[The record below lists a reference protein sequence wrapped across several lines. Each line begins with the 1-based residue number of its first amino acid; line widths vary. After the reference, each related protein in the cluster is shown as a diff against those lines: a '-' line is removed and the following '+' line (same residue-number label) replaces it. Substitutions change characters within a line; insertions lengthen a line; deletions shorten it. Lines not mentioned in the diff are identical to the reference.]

1 MKIKKFF
8 FNDPKIED
16 YYIKN
21 GFLIIKNGI
30 EKKFLNKIA
39 KEILNQIK
47 NIEKKSKKKLIIMMF
62 QTQ

>member
-21 GFLIIKNGI
+21 GFLIIKIGI
-30 EKKFLNKIA
+30 EKKFLNKIS

-47 NIEKKSKKKLIIMMF
+47 NIEKKSKKKN
-62 QTQ
+62 